1 LLLIWEGQPPHGCQA
16 HWGKTQKHSII
27 RAAWLTGN
35 RKLAALFAFG
45 IGFLEDPSM
54 SGKLATAFN
63 SYLRNMRRFRTGDT
77 LTRNNAREALRHDL
91 DALIAGLEDEPNWD
105 AADKKAAQWLFEHE
119 DEQL

>member
-1 LLLIWEGQPPHGCQA
+1 
-16 HWGKTQKHSII
+16 
-27 RAAWLTGN
+27 
-35 RKLAALFAFG
+35 
-45 IGFLEDPSM
+45 M